1 MRLHRF
7 ARHQLLSTGLLLG
20 IIAVASQAPESIAAV
35 DSCGSIS
42 PRSLQAYS
50 RTIGTAHR
58 YASADASK
66 YGTDGVYA
74 VAARNS
80 RDLLKR
86 AQDRAD
92 AAVAALNQSNPAV
105 TTAGE
110 AGTVKEHV
118 RAILEVVPQAA
129 HWSMVSEIYHKSSE
143 ARKAFEASI
152 KVLDEGNHL
161 YAESGRCYIDG
172 L

>member
-1 MRLHRF
+1 MKLNRRTALP
-7 ARHQLLSTGLLLG
+7 LLAGGILLALG
-20 IIAVASQAPESIAAV
+20 TLMSDVPEGIAAV
-35 DSCGSIS
+35 DSCTSIS
-42 PRSLQAYS
+42 PRTLQGYS
-50 RTIGTAHR
+50 RTIASAHR

-66 YGTDGVYA
+66 YGTSGAYA

-92 AAVAALNQSNPAV
+92 AAVRDLNTSNPAV
-105 TTAGE
+105 TTAAE

-152 KVLDEGNHL
+152 KVLEEGNHL

>member
-1 MRLHRF
+1 MRFHRF
-7 ARHQLLSTGLLLG
+7 SRHQVLGAGLLLAA
-20 IIAVASQAPESIAAV
+20 IAVASDTPESIAAV

-42 PRSLQAYS
+42 PRSLQAYG
-50 RTIGTAHR
+50 RTIDSAHR

-66 YGTDGVYA
+66 YGTDGAYA

-86 AQDRAD
+86 AQDRNS
-92 AAVAALNQSNPAV
+92 AAITPLNSSNPAV
-105 TTAGE
+105 TTAAE

-152 KVLDEGNHL
+152 KVLEQGNHL